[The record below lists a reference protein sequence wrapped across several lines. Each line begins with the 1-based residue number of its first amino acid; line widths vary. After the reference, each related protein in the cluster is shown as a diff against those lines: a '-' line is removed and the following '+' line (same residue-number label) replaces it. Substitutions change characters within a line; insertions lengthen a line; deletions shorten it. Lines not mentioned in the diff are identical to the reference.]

1 MAGTSQSEGEE
12 GECGCRRE
20 GLGARDSPGLPYPSL
35 GAQRCPTAICFVLS
49 INMVVFLKAVFNSF
63 WYIFISYHMWLCTQF

>member
-1 MAGTSQSEGEE
+1 MAGASRSGGEE

-20 GLGARDSPGLPYPSL
+20 GLGAGHGPGLPHPSL
-35 GAQRCPTAICFVLS
+35 GAQKCPTAICVVLS
-49 INMVVFLKAVFNSF
+49 VNMVVFLKAVLNSF